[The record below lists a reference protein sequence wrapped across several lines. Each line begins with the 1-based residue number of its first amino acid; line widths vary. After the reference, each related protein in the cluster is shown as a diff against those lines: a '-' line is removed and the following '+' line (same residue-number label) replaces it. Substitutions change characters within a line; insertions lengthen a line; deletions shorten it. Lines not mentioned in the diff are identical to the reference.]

1 MQDRPVVVLV
11 ISSVK
16 PATHF
21 GNNDVDRTL
30 GNACLAAELIGQAV
44 VRCRLKTD
52 IPMNRCFARRCTPLG
67 AAFKITAGLIGQK
80 NGINEILAHTFV
92 AISLDSRLKITTHHG
107 GVLRPQRLTE
117 G

>member
-1 MQDRPVVVLV
+1 MQDRSAVVRV

-16 PATHF
+16 PVTHF

-30 GNACLAAELIGQAV
+30 GNAGLTAEPIGQAV

-80 NGINEILAHTFV
+80 NGINEILGHTFG
-92 AISLDSRLKITTHHG
+92 AISLDSRLKITTHHE
-107 GVLRPQRLTE
+107 GVLRTQRLAE
-117 G
+117 R